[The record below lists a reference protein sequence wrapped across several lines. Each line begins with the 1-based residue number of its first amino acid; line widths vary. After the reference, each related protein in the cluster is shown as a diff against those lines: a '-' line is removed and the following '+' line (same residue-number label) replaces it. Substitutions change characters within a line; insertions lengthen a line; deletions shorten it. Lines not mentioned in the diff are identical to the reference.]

1 MFLRILKKD
10 LKRKR
15 AMNII
20 LLVFIILSSLFVASS
35 VNNIYCV
42 TNALDNFLEISN
54 APDYFAAIRGKD
66 SIETITDK
74 ISDVSEI
81 TYSGYERMIFAEKSN
96 FSNDGEEIDFKNS
109 SIIMSF
115 GDAKTKYFDMDNEE
129 ITDVKEGTV
138 VLSGKA
144 VEKVNIETGD
154 IITVKIGDKSLDLKV
169 ADSCKDAVLGSDLM
183 GMTRFIMNEKDF
195 EYFYDNDDDSV
206 LYGSLW
212 YINSTDTNKLNSI
225 FSEINNVLF
234 NADRST
240 IKMAYVLDMVI
251 AGVFLVI
258 SVCLILV
265 AFVVL
270 KFTITFTLSEE
281 FREIGVM
288 KAIGIKNTKIRCL
301 YLVKYLAMAVAGSTV
316 GFFLSIPFSDTLLKN
331 VSKAIVIQGENT
343 FLINLICSIAV
354 VLIILLFCYACTGKV
369 KKLSPIDAIRNGQTG
384 ERYSTK
390 SVISLSKTR
399 GKPSFFMALNDILS
413 APKRFLSIIF
423 TYILCMTIVL
433 VLVTTTNTLRSG
445 ELVNIFGLHESDVFL
460 SIYSED
466 ILSAV
471 VSGERE
477 KLEGTMTRL
486 ETELEEIGIEGEASI
501 ELFIKYNLK
510 HGDNMFK
517 SMTLIGL
524 NTTTDMYIY
533 NEGTAPQNPNEV
545 AITQLVA
552 EKLDAEI
559 GDTIIVCQEHGEVE
573 YLVTGYYQSMN
584 NLGEGVR
591 FHQDAP
597 VDFSMFYGSLSFQF
611 DYTDSPDEKTK
622 EERFKQIE
630 DLYGEENV
638 KTAGEFVASITGVGD
653 AIDAIKYLTL
663 GLVMV
668 IIMLVTLLTER
679 SFIAKEQGE
688 IATLKAIGFNT
699 SSVVAWHTLRFVIIG
714 VVSSIIAVL
723 ISTPVTNLAITPV
736 FKMMGAAYGVN
747 YDVNLLEVAVIYPA
761 ILLVT
766 TIISSVLTSLYTKTI
781 KPSQA
786 SSIE

>member
-96 FSNDGEEIDFKNS
+96 FSIDGEDIDFKNS

-144 VEKVNIETGD
+144 VEKVDIEIGD

-331 VSKAIVIQGENT
+331 V
-343 FLINLICSIAV
+343 
-354 VLIILLFCYACTGKV
+354 
-369 KKLSPIDAIRNGQTG
+369 
-384 ERYSTK
+384 
-390 SVISLSKTR
+390 
-399 GKPSFFMALNDILS
+399 
-413 APKRFLSIIF
+413 
-423 TYILCMTIVL
+423 
-433 VLVTTTNTLRSG
+433 
-445 ELVNIFGLHESDVFL
+445 
-460 SIYSED
+460 
-466 ILSAV
+466 
-471 VSGERE
+471 
-477 KLEGTMTRL
+477 
-486 ETELEEIGIEGEASI
+486 
-501 ELFIKYNLK
+501 
-510 HGDNMFK
+510 
-517 SMTLIGL
+517 
-524 NTTTDMYIY
+524 
-533 NEGTAPQNPNEV
+533 
-545 AITQLVA
+545 
-552 EKLDAEI
+552 
-559 GDTIIVCQEHGEVE
+559 
-573 YLVTGYYQSMN
+573 
-584 NLGEGVR
+584 
-591 FHQDAP
+591 
-597 VDFSMFYGSLSFQF
+597 
-611 DYTDSPDEKTK
+611 
-622 EERFKQIE
+622 
-630 DLYGEENV
+630 
-638 KTAGEFVASITGVGD
+638 
-653 AIDAIKYLTL
+653 
-663 GLVMV
+663 
-668 IIMLVTLLTER
+668 
-679 SFIAKEQGE
+679 
-688 IATLKAIGFNT
+688 
-699 SSVVAWHTLRFVIIG
+699 
-714 VVSSIIAVL
+714 
-723 ISTPVTNLAITPV
+723 
-736 FKMMGAAYGVN
+736 
-747 YDVNLLEVAVIYPA
+747 
-761 ILLVT
+761 
-766 TIISSVLTSLYTKTI
+766 
-781 KPSQA
+781 
-786 SSIE
+786 